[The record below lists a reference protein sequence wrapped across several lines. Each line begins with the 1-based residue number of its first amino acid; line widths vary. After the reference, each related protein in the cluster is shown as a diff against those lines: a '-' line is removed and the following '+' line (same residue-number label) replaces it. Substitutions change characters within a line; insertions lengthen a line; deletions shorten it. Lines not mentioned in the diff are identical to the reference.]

1 MSQNKIAREK
11 HRGVNYTNDAWITA
25 ETTQTYD
32 I

>member
-1 MSQNKIAREK
+1 MSQKIAREK
-11 HRGVNYTNDAWITA
+11 HSSVNSTNDAWMTA